1 MIRPLRNIAIIA
13 HVDHGKTTLVDALL
27 KQSHIFREN
36 EQVGNLIM
44 DSNDLE
50 RERGIT
56 ILSKNTAVDYQ
67 GVRINII
74 DTPGHADFGGEV
86 ERVLNMADGC
96 LLLVDAVEGP
106 MPQTRFVL
114 RKAMELGLKAIV
126 VVNKIDRPMSR
137 PAEVVELTQDL
148 FLSLATDPDQLD
160 FPILYTNAKAGT
172 ATLDPTVPGVS
183 MEPLFQTILDVVPA
197 PIVDVSGPLQML
209 VTTLEYDSYRGK
221 IAIGRIFR
229 GAIHPGDIVL
239 RIDRD
244 GNHIRS
250 RVNQVFSFLGLKR
263 QEVEEALAGDI
274 VAISGMEGAGVG
286 DTIADAESP
295 DALPTIA
302 IDEPTVRM
310 TFGVNTSPFAGKDGR
325 FCTSRQIRERLYREL
340 ETNVSLRVEDTENA
354 DVFLVSGRGELHLSI
369 LVEVL
374 RREGYELEVSK
385 PEVITKII
393 DGHVHEPFEHLV
405 LDTHEAY
412 IGPLTESLAKRG
424 AVMENLHNDG
434 RGGVRLEFTIPT
446 RGLIGF
452 RNAFLT
458 LTAGNGTMSSL
469 LLGHR
474 PWAGPLRSSR
484 NGAMAA
490 FEDGVAN
497 TYGLANAQERGTT
510 FIEPGTRVYEGM
522 IVGLHAHDSDL
533 AVNVCK
539 EKKQTNMRS
548 STSEIKVR
556 LTPAVKFSLEQAL
569 DFINADELVEIT
581 PSSFRLRKR
590 LLKAE
595 DRAKVRK
602 ATAVT
607 A

>member
-1 MIRPLRNIAIIA
+1 
-13 HVDHGKTTLVDALL
+13 
-27 KQSHIFREN
+27 
-36 EQVGNLIM
+36 
-44 DSNDLE
+44 
-50 RERGIT
+50 
-56 ILSKNTAVDYQ
+56 
-67 GVRINII
+67 
-74 DTPGHADFGGEV
+74 
-86 ERVLNMADGC
+86 
-96 LLLVDAVEGP
+96 
-106 MPQTRFVL
+106 
-114 RKAMELGLKAIV
+114 
-126 VVNKIDRPMSR
+126 
-137 PAEVVELTQDL
+137 
-148 FLSLATDPDQLD
+148 
-160 FPILYTNAKAGT
+160 
-172 ATLDPTVPGVS
+172 
-183 MEPLFQTILDVVPA
+183 
-197 PIVDVSGPLQML
+197 
-209 VTTLEYDSYRGK
+209 
-221 IAIGRIFR
+221 
-229 GAIHPGDIVL
+229 
-239 RIDRD
+239 
-244 GNHIRS
+244 
-250 RVNQVFSFLGLKR
+250 
-263 QEVEEALAGDI
+263 
-274 VAISGMEGAGVG
+274 
-286 DTIADAESP
+286 
-295 DALPTIA
+295 
-302 IDEPTVRM
+302 
-310 TFGVNTSPFAGKDGR
+310 
-325 FCTSRQIRERLYREL
+325 
-340 ETNVSLRVEDTENA
+340 
-354 DVFLVSGRGELHLSI
+354 
-369 LVEVL
+369 
-374 RREGYELEVSK
+374 
-385 PEVITKII
+385 
-393 DGHVHEPFEHLV
+393 
-405 LDTHEAY
+405 
-412 IGPLTESLAKRG
+412 
-424 AVMENLHNDG
+424 MENLHNDG

-474 PWAGPLRSSR
+474 PWAGPLRGSR

-602 ATAVT
+602 AAAVT

>member
-36 EQVGNLIM
+36 EHVGDLIM

-67 GVRINII
+67 GIRINII

-96 LLLVDAVEGP
+96 LLLIDAVEGP

-137 PAEVVELTQDL
+137 PAEVVGLTQDL

-172 ATLDPTVPGVS
+172 ATLDPSVPGVS
-183 MEPLFQTILDVVPA
+183 MEPLFKTILDVVPA

-229 GAIHPGDIVL
+229 GAIHPGDTVV

-274 VAISGMEGAGVG
+274 VAISGMEGVGVG

-310 TFGVNTSPFAGKDGR
+310 TFGVNTSPFAGKEGR
-325 FCTSRQIRERLYREL
+325 YCTSRQIRERLYREL
-340 ETNVSLRVEDTENA
+340 ETNVSLRVEDTESA

-474 PWAGPLRSSR
+474 PWAGQLRSSR
-484 NGAMAA
+484 NGTMAA
-490 FEDGVAN
+490 FEDGLAN

-522 IVGLHAHDSDL
+522 IVGLHSHESDL

-602 ATAVT
+602 AAAVT